1 MPNHP
6 PCSSRRN
13 RYILEHSESKL
24 LFVGKLDEKPWL
36 EQKKGIPADLPTVS
50 FPLCPKGEDT
60 AKTTWEAVM
69 AEATPIETPAKRSP
83 DEMATIIYTSGS
95 TGK

>member
-1 MPNHP
+1 MPNHT

-24 LFVGKLDEKPWL
+24 LFVGKLDEKPWA
-36 EQKKGIPADLPTVS
+36 EMKEGIPAAITRIS
-50 FPLCPKGEDT
+50 FPLCPKGNPAD
-60 AKTTWEAVM
+60 KQWEKIISKAQ
-69 AEATPIETPAKRSP
+69 PIEKPVKRVP